1 MSKKVMVL
9 WGIVVVMLVISL
21 MLIGSY
27 KSIEKYDS
35 RVDVCKKELNGIGE
49 DSDSYIEV
57 LDKYKRSIR
66 EYNSNLDRFPNNIVR
81 LIFNIDK
88 K

>member
-1 MSKKVMVL
+1 
-9 WGIVVVMLVISL
+9 MLVISL

-35 RVDVCKKELNGIGE
+35 RVDVCKKELNGIRE

-57 LDKYKRSIR
+57 LDKYKMSIR

-81 LIFNIDK
+81 FIFNIDK